1 MGEKVVIDID
11 PSQVKGMPHRRY
23 QGLAGTIV
31 IVMRRVVHV
40 EVPLG
45 EKMKTIISRLEHI
58 TPHKG

>member
-1 MGEKVVIDID
+1 MV
-11 PSQVKGMPHRRY
+11 
-23 QGLAGTIV
+23 
-31 IVMRRVVHV
+31 VMRRVVQV